1 MQTNQI
7 QFWTLTLLR
16 KMVSRFITAFITS
29 LLITNTTAFAQS
41 YPDRPIT
48 LVCPFAPG
56 GSADIIARL
65 IAQRLSEEL
74 KVPVLVEN
82 RAGAGSAIGSNYV
95 SKAKPDGYTIL
106 LLSGA
111 YSAQA
116 ALTKTPL
123 FDPLKDITMVS
134 LITTYPFLMAVHPNA
149 PYQNLQELI
158 AYAKA
163 KPGQLNY
170 SSSGIGAIHHL
181 SSELLNVMAGIETV
195 HIPTKGGNVAILE
208 LMGERIDFLLE
219 APQLM
224 MPYIKS
230 NKLRGIATTAKTR
243 SKIYN
248 DLPTIAEAL
257 PGYEVSSYIGIAV
270 TGGTPEPIIQ
280 ALYQGVKK
288 SIENKDVAKRL
299 VDLGGEPTHTTPAET
314 KLFVENELD
323 KWRKVIN
330 LRKIER
336 Q

>member
-1 MQTNQI
+1 
-7 QFWTLTLLR
+7 
-16 KMVSRFITAFITS
+16 
-29 LLITNTTAFAQS
+29 
-41 YPDRPIT
+41 
-48 LVCPFAPG
+48 
-56 GSADIIARL
+56 
-65 IAQRLSEEL
+65 
-74 KVPVLVEN
+74 
-82 RAGAGSAIGSNYV
+82 
-95 SKAKPDGYTIL
+95 
-106 LLSGA
+106 
-111 YSAQA
+111 
-116 ALTKTPL
+116 
-123 FDPLKDITMVS
+123 
-134 LITTYPFLMAVHPNA
+134 
-149 PYQNLQELI
+149 
-158 AYAKA
+158 
-163 KPGQLNY
+163 
-170 SSSGIGAIHHL
+170 
-181 SSELLNVMAGIETV
+181 MAGIETV

-208 LMGERIDFLLE
+208 LMCERIDFLLE

-257 PGYEVSSYIGIAV
+257 PGYEVSSYIGIAA